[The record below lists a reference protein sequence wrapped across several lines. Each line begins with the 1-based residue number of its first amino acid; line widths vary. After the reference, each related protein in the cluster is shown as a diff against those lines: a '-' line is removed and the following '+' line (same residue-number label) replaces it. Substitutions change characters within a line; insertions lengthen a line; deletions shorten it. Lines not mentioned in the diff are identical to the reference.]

1 MPLSTQLASRKH
13 FSEKIFRDHGSLRW
27 HCRCDKPDRDIADVA
42 KELSMSTV
50 RALQTFL
57 CGLGGHELLRSFE
70 PNRVCLRCTSCPYET
85 RGWTLKEKSRQPQT
99 APHGLGATLIAQSL
113 R

>member
-1 MPLSTQLASRKH
+1 
-13 FSEKIFRDHGSLRW
+13 
-27 HCRCDKPDRDIADVA
+27 
-42 KELSMSTV
+42 MSAR

-70 PNRVCLRCTSCPYET
+70 PDRVCLRCTSCPYET
-85 RGWTLKEKSRQPQT
+85 TGWTLKEKQHQPPT
-99 APHGLGATLIAQSL
+99 PRVLNAALIAQSA

>member
-1 MPLSTQLASRKH
+1 MNAR
-13 FSEKIFRDHGSLRW
+13 
-27 HCRCDKPDRDIADVA
+27 
-42 KELSMSTV
+42 

-57 CGLGGHELLRSFE
+57 CGLGGHELMRSFE

-85 RGWTLKEKSRQPQT
+85 TGWTLKEKPRQPQSSRALSAPLMAHT
-99 APHGLGATLIAQSL
+99 A